1 MFFSK
6 KDKDPNKRVVAVVG
20 TSPLALFLT
29 CVLQQNNV
37 DVIVVNTLRKNKS
50 EKEESWFLK
59 NVFHGQSFS
68 FSSCDA
74 LKKKPDYCFLASSFD
89 EYKSDVLF
97 LSDNMLRD
105 VPVINFASFYNH
117 KIIEQSKNINEIRA
131 YFEGWLV
138 KGKKEIT
145 ILNRGIELNICC
157 EENIEKDLQEILNDK
172 KVDIKQCKNSQKIF
186 WQKKLSWFLGNLLI
200 LAYEED
206 VSKLL
211 LNNEIRQNVDGAI
224 KEVCQILSDVEPQL
238 NTQKLLTDIYAFP
251 DGYVSEYNS
260 SVGCI
265 SLCEMV
271 GVVDYFS
278 HPKLFELIKR
288 ALKKY

>member
-6 KDKDPNKRVVAVVG
+6 KDKDESKRVVAVVG

-29 CVLQQNNV
+29 CVLQQNNI

-59 NVFHGQSFS
+59 NGFHGQSFS

-117 KIIEQSKNINEIRA
+117 KIHPFSYSTIITLFITFFKYIDKFINII
-131 YFEGWLV
+131 Y
-138 KGKKEIT
+138 
-145 ILNRGIELNICC
+145 IL
-157 EENIEKDLQEILNDK
+157 
-172 KVDIKQCKNSQKIF
+172 KVSF
-186 WQKKLSWFLGNLLI
+186 
-200 LAYEED
+200 
-206 VSKLL
+206 
-211 LNNEIRQNVDGAI
+211 
-224 KEVCQILSDVEPQL
+224 
-238 NTQKLLTDIYAFP
+238 
-251 DGYVSEYNS
+251 
-260 SVGCI
+260 
-265 SLCEMV
+265 
-271 GVVDYFS
+271 
-278 HPKLFELIKR
+278 
-288 ALKKY
+288 